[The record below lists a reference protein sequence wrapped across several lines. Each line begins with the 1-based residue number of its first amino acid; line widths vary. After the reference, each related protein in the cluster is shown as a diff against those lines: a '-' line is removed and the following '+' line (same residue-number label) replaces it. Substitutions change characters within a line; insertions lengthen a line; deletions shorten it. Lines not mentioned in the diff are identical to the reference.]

1 MDERKFVEQKCM
13 KFSTLHV
20 GICDDEPVMVNILEQ
35 MILQCNCH
43 MEMKLY
49 KFYSGKEL
57 LVSKDILD
65 LVFLDIEMPEL
76 DGIETGK
83 LLYRYQPNCVLIM
96 ATCREDR
103 VKEAFV
109 IHAFRFITKPY
120 DMKEI
125 KEALESF
132 VDHRIGMG
140 KIDFYDHRRLI
151 TIAEREI
158 DFVRTINSYVEGWIQ
173 NRFLRKD
180 ISLNMLEEQ
189 LDKRLFYRIHRQYL
203 INFYCVKEFDSH
215 YVYLT
220 DFKLPVA
227 RSRRTDFL
235 KRFMEFNARYCWQ
248 GCRNV

>member
-1 MDERKFVEQKCM
+1 MIERKSEEQKCM
-13 KFSTLHV
+13 QSSMLHV
-20 GICDDEPVMVNILEQ
+20 GICDDEPVMVNMLEQ
-35 MILQCNCH
+35 MILQCNCS

-49 KFYSGKEL
+49 KYYSGKEL
-57 LVSKDILD
+57 LASTNKLD
-65 LVFLDIEMPEL
+65 VVFLDIEMPEL

-83 LLYRYQPNCVLIM
+83 LLYRYQPDCVVIM

-120 DMKEI
+120 DMEEI
-125 KEALESF
+125 REALESF
-132 VDHRIGMG
+132 ADRRIGMG

-151 TIAEREI
+151 TIEEREI

-180 ISLNMLEEQ
+180 ISLNTLEKQ
-189 LDKRLFYRIHRQYL
+189 LDQRLFYRIHRQYL
-203 INFYCVKEFDSH
+203 INFYCVKKFDNRC
-215 YVYLT
+215 VYLS
-220 DFKLPVA
+220 DYKLPIA
-227 RSRRTDFL
+227 RSRRTDFV
-235 KRFMEFNARYCWQ
+235 KHFMEFNAKYCWK